1 MTPTIRTALVL
12 IFMPMLFVYG
22 RAAVH
27 VIWDFTATGIWLMQ
41 TESDDRSG
49 NGDADMPDLVWDH

>member
-1 MTPTIRTALVL
+1 MTLTIRTVLVL
-12 IFMPMLFVYG
+12 IYMPTLFVYD
-22 RAAVH
+22 RATVH
-27 VIWDFTATGIWLMQ
+27 VILDFTATGIWPTQ